1 MYKALRRYMAS
12 TIAEEVKAE
21 IDRAEEASGSFH
33 SLHAGLTALR
43 EEYKKLEDTIFWG
56 VGEDGDTTVVRN
68 EAIQVAATAMRIVMQ
83 RWSRSICRTSGN
95 ADLLRFLTFNP

>member
-33 SLHAGLTALR
+33 SLHEGLSVLR
-43 EEYKKLEDTIFWG
+43 AEYKELEDAIFWG
-56 VGEDGDTTVVRN
+56 VPEDGDTTAVRN
-68 EAIQVAATAMRIVMQ
+68 EAIQVAAAAMRIVMQ
-83 RWSRSICRTSGN
+83 ISLVPVNLPNVR
-95 ADLLRFLTFNP
+95 